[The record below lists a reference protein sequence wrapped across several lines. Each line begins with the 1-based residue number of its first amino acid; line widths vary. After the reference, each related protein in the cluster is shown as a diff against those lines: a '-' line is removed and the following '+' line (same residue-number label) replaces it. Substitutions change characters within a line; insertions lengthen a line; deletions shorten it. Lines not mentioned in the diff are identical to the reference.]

1 MLENFIY
8 NRTLP
13 IEIKVLF
20 TQKQSMNNYENEC
33 NTAYVLLTSLNLLIM
48 SSSLITDFHFSPQ
61 KYIYFDCI
69 PISCDLNQR

>member
-8 NRTLP
+8 NRTLL

-33 NTAYVLLTSLNLLIM
+33 NTAYVLLTSLVNNE
-48 SSSLITDFHFSPQ
+48 F
-61 KYIYFDCI
+61 
-69 PISCDLNQR
+69 